1 MIYLND
7 IETAEKIIIKAI
19 QVKAFKQ
26 EITALRPG
34 RMVSKTSVLWKLN
47 PQINSD
53 GVLRVNGRLKYA
65 HLCEEQRFP
74 VLLTKESHM
83 TTLLFVIFMKK
94 SNIKAEV
101 LLWMK
106 FVHVVNG

>member
-34 RMVSKTSVLWKLN
+34 RMVSKTSVL
-47 PQINSD
+47 
-53 GVLRVNGRLKYA
+53 
-65 HLCEEQRFP
+65 
-74 VLLTKESHM
+74 
-83 TTLLFVIFMKK
+83 
-94 SNIKAEV
+94 
-101 LLWMK
+101 
-106 FVHVVNG
+106 